1 MHTQRRANSGQEPGQ
16 VEGWLLGDEGE
27 KGDTL
32 RTVRREEEEGLWR
45 GGTVEMG
52 RG

>member
-32 RTVRREEEEGLWR
+32 
-45 GGTVEMG
+45 
-52 RG
+52 